1 MLYQFLMDDV
11 VRKQPKQAQRQAAK
25 QDEYIE
31 GPTGELVASPNST
44 RLLRSRST
52 PKRKEAFHYPMTAV
66 RRDSEEESQPNSPQ
80 LPAFAATKVTKGEL
94 QRGDNRLT
102 M

>member
-1 MLYQFLMDDV
+1 M
-11 VRKQPKQAQRQAAK
+11 RKQPKQTPRQAVK
-25 QDEYIE
+25 QDEYVE
-31 GPTGELVASPNST
+31 SSTGELVASPTST
-44 RLLRSRST
+44 GLLRSRST

-66 RRDSEEESQPNSPQ
+66 RRDSEEDSQPNSPQ